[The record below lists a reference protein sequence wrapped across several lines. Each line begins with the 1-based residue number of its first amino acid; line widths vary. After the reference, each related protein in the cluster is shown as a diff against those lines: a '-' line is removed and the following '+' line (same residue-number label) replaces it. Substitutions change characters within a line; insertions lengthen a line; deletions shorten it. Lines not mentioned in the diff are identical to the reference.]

1 LADAIKDN
9 RALTSLNVSESK
21 QLGIEWTL
29 RKRLPILQTIR
40 SGSKE
45 PRSSSTCSSSRYGRT
60 LRDSPLGVCG
70 SMLLVTDSNF
80 VVQDAKGAALEELTI
95 SANAWPATSM
105 GKFAEELKQ
114 ISDWIYTMVLVP
126 QHARVTE
133 RSMI

>member
-1 LADAIKDN
+1 
-9 RALTSLNVSESK
+9 
-21 QLGIEWTL
+21 
-29 RKRLPILQTIR
+29 
-40 SGSKE
+40 
-45 PRSSSTCSSSRYGRT
+45 
-60 LRDSPLGVCG
+60 
-70 SMLLVTDSNF
+70 MLLVTDSNF